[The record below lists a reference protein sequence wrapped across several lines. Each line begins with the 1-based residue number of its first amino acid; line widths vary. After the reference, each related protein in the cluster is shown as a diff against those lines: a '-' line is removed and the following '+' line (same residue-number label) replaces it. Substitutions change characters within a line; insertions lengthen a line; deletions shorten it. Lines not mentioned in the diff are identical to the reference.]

1 MFSLPQRHSEQTL
14 ELELGRIFILF
25 VLLSLVLILLL
36 VFLVNGGEVEIASD
50 RHVCWTG
57 YWNILFQFLTLLSA
71 YHVALGN
78 SSSFPYH

>member
-1 MFSLPQRHSEQTL
+1 MLSLIQRLSEQSL
-14 ELELGRIFILF
+14 ELELGRFLILF

-36 VFLVNGGEVEIASD
+36 VFLVNHGEIEIVSG

-57 YWNILFQFLTLLSA
+57 YWSILFQFLTLLSA

-78 SSSFPYH
+78 STSSPCH